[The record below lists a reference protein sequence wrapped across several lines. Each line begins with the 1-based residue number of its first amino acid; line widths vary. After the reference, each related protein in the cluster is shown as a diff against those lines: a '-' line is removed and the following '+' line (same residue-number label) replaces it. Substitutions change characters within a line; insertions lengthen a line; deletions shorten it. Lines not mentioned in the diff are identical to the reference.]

1 MSTYAIGD
9 VQGCFEELQALLKKL
24 NFSTDKDRLLFCG
37 DLVNRGPRSLDVL
50 RFVRALGDA
59 AVTTLGNHDLHLLA
73 LAEGAKPGRRD
84 TLDEVLAAPDR
95 DDLIDW
101 LSRQLLAYQDRDS
114 GVLMVHA
121 GLPPQWSVGDT
132 LAHATELSAVISH
145 PRKRRQFFAGMYGDQ
160 PDRWSPAL
168 TGLRRKRFI
177 VNALTRM
184 RYCTAEGKLDLH
196 AKGAPGTQ
204 GADLLPWFAAPNRR
218 SEGTPIVFGHW
229 STLGRVRWQEYDV
242 YGLDTGCIWGGR
254 LTALRLDD
262 RSLYSVPGKSYADVD

>member
-1 MSTYAIGD
+1 MNTYAIGD
-9 VQGCFEELQALLKKL
+9 VQGCFDELQALLKQVD
-24 NFSTDKDRLLFCG
+24 FSPGKDRLLFCG
-37 DLVNRGPRSLDVL
+37 DLVNRGPKSLDVL

-59 AVTTLGNHDLHLLA
+59 AVSTLGNHDLHLLA
-73 LAEGAKPGRRD
+73 LAEGAKRGRRD

-95 DDLIDW
+95 DELIDW
-101 LSRQLLAYQDRDS
+101 LSRQPLAYQDRDS

-121 GLPPQWSVGDT
+121 GLPPQWSVEDT
-132 LAHATELSAVISH
+132 LAHAAELSAVISH
-145 PRKRRQFFAGMYGDQ
+145 PRKRREFFAGMYGDQ
-160 PDRWSPAL
+160 PDRWSAAL

-184 RYCTAEGKLDLH
+184 RYCTVDGKLDLH

-204 GADLLPWFAAPNRR
+204 GADLLPWFAAPNRL
-218 SEGTPIVFGHW
+218 SANTTVLFGHW
-229 STLGRVRWQEYDV
+229 STLGQVHWREHKV

-262 RSLYSVPGKSYADVD
+262 RSLHSVPGKSCADVD